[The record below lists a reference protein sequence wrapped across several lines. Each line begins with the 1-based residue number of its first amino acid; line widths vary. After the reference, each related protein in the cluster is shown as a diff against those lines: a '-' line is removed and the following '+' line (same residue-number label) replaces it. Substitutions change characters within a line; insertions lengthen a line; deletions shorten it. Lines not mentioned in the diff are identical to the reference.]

1 MDILKTATD
10 WAKAEAFS
18 SSFFILFGIMF
29 LLASIGFWQLGKTD
43 VSKAYVTPTL
53 IAGSLLLII
62 GLGLFVNNK
71 SKVTSFPTAYASDA
85 SAFVKAEIVRA
96 EKTSNE
102 YKTIVFRIIPLI
114 IAACALIIIFIDKP
128 IWRASSITIIAL
140 MVVILLVDSNADAR
154 IEAYKQQLV
163 SAKESFKN

>member
-18 SSFFILFGIMF
+18 STFFILFSIMF

-62 GLGLFVNNK
+62 GLGLFFNNK
-71 SKVTSFPTAYASDA
+71 SRIESFPIAYKSDA

-96 EKTSNE
+96 EKTLNE

-114 IAACALIIIFIDKP
+114 ITVCAFFIIFIDKP
-128 IWRASSITIIAL
+128 IWQASSITIIAM
-140 MVVILLVDSNADAR
+140 MVVLLLVDSNADAR
-154 IEAYKQQLV
+154 IKAYKQQLEL
-163 SAKESFKN
+163 AEKNLKN